1 MTKNKAKELSYYLF
15 FGLMVLAKG
24 IGLDSGIRLYYL
36 LSAAACLCLG
46 VKLVLTKYSTKQ
58 IGAMAVLCI
67 IAFVSY
73 RNSGR
78 LGIVL
83 TVLALIGL
91 KDMDIKKLF
100 RMGLVIYGCSFV
112 WTVVM
117 AKWGVIHNPLDVHR
131 KGGVEL
137 IRWGMGYSTG
147 NVFHVSYFMLTVF
160 LCYTWGKRYDI
171 KRMAVL
177 MAGNLAVFLFS
188 LSYTGVIVVTF
199 FLFLFLYAVKRGKL
213 SLAERFLFQLPLPL
227 CLIFSF
233 GGPFLL
239 NIPLVQ
245 KVDAMM
251 QGRLTFSSYF
261 LQNQPITIFGTRM
274 KDVPNFW
281 VIMDNGYVYIFMTF
295 GIVVFALFCVGYAV
309 LIARYSGF
317 RGTGNKT
324 GQSGADGDTDSMRD
338 AEAAE
343 KGEHLQELSIVFA
356 FLLYGI
362 MEQFISNAFM
372 NLSLLFLGE
381 VLFGAEN
388 AAGRYGCKA
397 KRCAGEGGGWE
408 TETKFGIS
416 RWIVCIGT
424 GIAAAVLYLVFVPAK
439 EFVKVPLDSL
449 LYVDAWSVEV
459 GVGGMGKLPETD
471 ISMGQSAGIPI
482 KAGAGKEQVT
492 KEELKEWMNRCRSMI
507 EKPEAME
514 EMIRKAGL
522 EEKLSAEEVAAAMEY
537 SIPVSVQSS
546 KIYDRFRI
554 RLLELYCRID
564 EEEYARLMNQVV
576 QIVGQ
581 SGEPV
586 YKADAGSVYRER
598 IEKSAGNDRIEHIS
612 GEKEYLVEKNGSLVT
627 MEHFRDGVFYG
638 IMAMAAAVLL
648 WSLLGWR
655 RKRSRRQEDLRK
667 EWGQR

>member
-24 IGLDSGIRLYYL
+24 IGLDSGVRLYYL
-36 LSAAACLCLG
+36 LSAAACLCLAG
-46 VKLVLTKYSTKQ
+46 KLVLTKYNMKQ
-58 IGAMAVLCI
+58 IVAMAVLCI

-100 RMGLVIYGCSFV
+100 RMGLVIYGCSFA

-147 NVFHVSYFMLTVF
+147 NVFHASYFILTVF

-199 FLFLFLYAVKRGKL
+199 FLFLFLYAVKRGKPGRV
-213 SLAERFLFQLPLPL
+213 ERFLFQLPLPL
-227 CLIFSF
+227 CLAFSF
-233 GGPFLL
+233 GTPFLL
-239 NIPLVQ
+239 DIPLVQ

-251 QGRLTFSSYF
+251 QARLSFSAYY
-261 LQNQPITIFGTRM
+261 LKNQPITLFGARM

-295 GIVVFALFCVGYAV
+295 GIAAFALFCAGYAV
-309 LIARYSGF
+309 LAARYSGF
-317 RGTGNKT
+317 PGSRRKAVR
-324 GQSGADGDTDSMRD
+324 SGADENGAGTGGTDG
-338 AEAAE
+338 AG
-343 KGEHLQELSIVFA
+343 KGERLQELSIIFA

-372 NLSLLFLGE
+372 NLSLFFFGE
-381 VLFGAEN
+381 LLFGAGSMEERE
-388 AAGRYGCKA
+388 AEEARGESADGG
-397 KRCAGEGGGWE
+397 KRCAGAAGDGKEAV
-408 TETKFGIS
+408 FGI
-416 RWIVCIGT
+416 RQWICCAGT
-424 GIAAAVLYLVFVPAK
+424 GVAVAVLYQAFVPPK
-439 EFVKVPLDSL
+439 EFVRVPPDSL
-449 LYVDAWSVEV
+449 LYVDAWSAEV
-459 GVGGMGKLPETD
+459 GEGV
-471 ISMGQSAGIPI
+471 SADVP
-482 KAGAGKEQVT
+482 AGTGFGKEEYT
-492 KEELKEWMNRCRSMI
+492 KKELKEQMSRCRAMI
-507 EKPEAME
+507 EDPEAMRE
-514 EMIRKAGL
+514 AVREAGL
-522 EEKLSAEEVAAAMEY
+522 EGKLSVEDAVAAMEY
-537 SIPVSVQSS
+537 SIPISVYNSG
-546 KIYDRFRI
+546 KFDRFRI

-564 EEEYARLMNQVV
+564 EEEYARLMNQIV
-576 QIVGQ
+576 QIIGQ
-581 SGEPV
+581 SGKPAYRV
-586 YKADAGSVYRER
+586 DVGSIYRER
-598 IEKSAGNDRIEHIS
+598 IEKSAGKDRIEHIS

-627 MEHFRDGVFYG
+627 MEHVRDSVFYG

-648 WSLLGWR
+648 WSLPGWR

>member
-24 IGLDSGIRLYYL
+24 IGLDSGARLYYL
-36 LSAAACLCLG
+36 LSTAACLCLG
-46 VKLVLTKYSTKQ
+46 VKVVLTKYNRRQ
-58 IGAMAVLCI
+58 IGAMAFLCA

-100 RMGLVIYGCSFV
+100 RMGLVIYGCSFA

-117 AKWGVIHNPLDVHR
+117 AKWGVIHNPMDIHR
-131 KGGVEL
+131 KGGEEL

-147 NVFHVSYFMLTVF
+147 NVFHASYFVLTVF
-160 LCYTWGKRYDI
+160 FCYTWGKRYDF
-171 KRMAVL
+171 KRMAAL

-188 LSYTGVIVVTF
+188 LSYTGVIVTTF

-213 SLAERFLFQLPLPL
+213 RRAERFLLQLPFPL
-227 CLIFSF
+227 CLMFSF

-239 NIPLVQ
+239 DIPWMQ

-261 LQNQPITIFGTRM
+261 LQNQPITLFGTRM

-295 GIVVFALFCVGYAV
+295 GIMVFAIFCAGYAV

-317 RGTGNKT
+317 RRMWKKT
-324 GQSGADGDTDSMRD
+324 EQSGADGDTGRMSDADSMD
-338 AEAAE
+338 AAE
-343 KGEHLQELSIVFA
+343 GIGKREHLQELSIIFA

-381 VLFGAEN
+381 VLFGIQH
-388 AAGRYGCKA
+388 AAGRYDGEEYMEKTCGGN
-397 KRCAGEGGGWE
+397 RCAEEGNDRKAEGKHGGRQWM
-408 TETKFGIS
+408 FGAGVG
-416 RWIVCIGT
+416 IVVS
-424 GIAAAVLYLVFVPAK
+424 VLYLVLIPAK
-439 EFVKVPLDSL
+439 EFVQAPLDSL

-459 GVGGMGKLPETD
+459 KTNITAGMPGD
-471 ISMGQSAGIPI
+471 
-482 KAGAGKEQVT
+482 KAGYT
-492 KEELKEWMNRCRSMI
+492 KEELNGLMDRCRLLI
-507 EKPEAME
+507 EEPETME
-514 EMIRKAGL
+514 EAVCEAGL
-522 EEKLSAEEVAAAMEY
+522 EGKLSAEEAAAAMEY
-537 SIPVSVQSS
+537 SLPISVHSS
-546 KIYDRFRI
+546 KVYDKFRI

-564 EEEYARLMNQVV
+564 EEEYARLMNQIV
-576 QIVGQ
+576 QIIGQ
-581 SGEPV
+581 SGKPAYRV
-586 YKADAGSVYRER
+586 DAGSIYRER
-598 IEKSAGNDRIEHIS
+598 IEKSAGKDRIEHIS

-627 MEHFRDGVFYG
+627 MEHVRDSVFYG

-648 WSLLGWR
+648 WSLPGWW